1 MSRAVLNA
9 RAFSAC
15 CWTLWPVTQRAR
27 IVARSDMKR
36 RSRFTSFQST
46 YSTRSVTSRLIFFL
60 ALRALSLF
68 LVRTGLAI
76 RRAPQRG
83 RSEEHT
89 SELQSLMR
97 ISYAVFCLKKKI
109 YTKHDKTSVTTY
121 IYIIHIPTLI

>member
-15 CWTLWPVTQRAR
+15 CWTLLPVTRRAR
-27 IVARSDMKR
+27 ILARSDMKR

-83 RSEEHT
+83 RSRRDRKRVVKGKRGVDRVV
-89 SELQSLMR
+89 LGGR
-97 ISYAVFCLKKKI
+97 RNIK
-109 YTKHDKTSVTTY
+109 
-121 IYIIHIPTLI
+121 

>member
-1 MSRAVLNA
+1 
-9 RAFSAC
+9 
-15 CWTLWPVTQRAR
+15 
-27 IVARSDMKR
+27 MKR

-83 RSEEHT
+83 RSRRGRGLGPAGHEAAGQVPVLRVDVLAPLGDQQADLLLGPAGVVLVLGAYGLGHQKG
-89 SELQSLMR
+89 SSAG
-97 ISYAVFCLKKKI
+97 S
-109 YTKHDKTSVTTY
+109 
-121 IYIIHIPTLI
+121 